1 MSGESQ
7 QQLFSV
13 DGSVP
18 EGALCAIIGPTDS
31 GKRALLA
38 LLSGRPCVGRVEGRA
53 LFEGRL
59 IEEKQAS
66 AGFGCYSGMPSN
78 TDRRSIGFVRQGH
91 TGYLAEL
98 SVFNNMMFAAML
110 RTPGSLEDQVTKVE
124 TVIGDT
130 ALDECRDTRAS
141 FISAGEKRRLSLAL
155 ELLSDRRILLLDG
168 VFSGLD
174 TNACMVLMDVLKR
187 LSRKKVTR
195 CRRSNVREE
204 VVQPT
209 PSA

>member
-1 MSGESQ
+1 MSGELQ

-13 DGSVP
+13 GGSVP
-18 EGALCAIIGPTDS
+18 EGALCAIIGPADS
-31 GKRALLA
+31 GKSALLA
-38 LLSGRPCVGRVEGRA
+38 LLSGRPCMGRVEGRA

-59 IEEKQAS
+59 IEEQQAS
-66 AGFGCYSGMPSN
+66 AGFGC
-78 TDRRSIGFVRQGH
+78 RHSIGFVRQGH

-98 SVFNNMMFAAML
+98 SVFNNMMFAALL

-141 FISAGEKRRLSLAL
+141 FLSAGEKRRLSLAL
-155 ELLSDRRILLLDG
+155 ELLSDRRLLLLDG

-174 TNACMVLMDVLKR
+174 TNACMVLMEVLKR

-195 CRRSNVREE
+195 CRRSNVWDEMF
-204 VVQPT
+204 QP
-209 PSA
+209 PLAP

>member
-1 MSGESQ
+1 MSGELQ

-13 DGSVP
+13 DGSIP

-31 GKRALLA
+31 GKSALLA
-38 LLSGRPCVGRVEGRA
+38 LLSGRPCMGRVEGRA

-66 AGFGCYSGMPSN
+66 AGF
-78 TDRRSIGFVRQGH
+78 DRRSIGFVRQGH

-124 TVIGDT
+124 TMIGDT

-195 CRRSNVREE
+195 CRRSNV
-204 VVQPT
+204 
-209 PSA
+209 

>member
-1 MSGESQ
+1 MSGEFQ

-31 GKRALLA
+31 GKSALLA
-38 LLSGRPCVGRVEGRA
+38 LLSGRPCMGRVEGRA

-59 IEEKQAS
+59 IEEQQ
-66 AGFGCYSGMPSN
+66 MPSN
-78 TDRRSIGFVRQGH
+78 TDRHSIGFVRQGH

-141 FISAGEKRRLSLAL
+141 FLAAGEKRRLSLAV

-174 TNACMVLMDVLKR
+174 TNESMVLMEVLKR
-187 LSRKKVTR
+187 LSRNKVTR
-195 CRRSNVREE
+195 CRRSSMWEE
-204 VVQPT
+204 VFQP
-209 PSA
+209 PLAP